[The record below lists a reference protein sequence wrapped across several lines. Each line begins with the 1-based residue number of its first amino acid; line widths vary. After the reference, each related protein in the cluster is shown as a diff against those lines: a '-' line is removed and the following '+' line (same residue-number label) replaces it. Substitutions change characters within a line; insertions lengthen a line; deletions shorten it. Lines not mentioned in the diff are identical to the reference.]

1 MHNIYGFC
9 SFFSNPFH
17 SGQNGAMLSTVTK
30 NKEQMVQPD
39 MHIYIPAEFLA
50 VSGKLQFKINVGTI
64 KLIAAKS
71 PLGLER
77 K

>member
-1 MHNIYGFC
+1 LFILFK
-9 SFFSNPFH
+9 SVPFWAEW
-17 SGQNGAMLSTVTK
+17 GNASTVTK

-71 PLGLER
+71 PLGLAR